1 MSASLVHLA
10 MTTSLFIR
18 GAAAER
24 REPLRPVLGD
34 RLVPRLSRSR
44 WGRNTL
50 VHEEDLSSIIIR
62 VQTIDIASVGQRST
76 KRNHDWHGHV
86 NDPSS
91 SMMKLS
97 RDWIQARFFYQINR
111 LNGRF
116 IASRPRA

>member
-1 MSASLVHLA
+1 
-10 MTTSLFIR
+10 
-18 GAAAER
+18 
-24 REPLRPVLGD
+24 
-34 RLVPRLSRSR
+34 
-44 WGRNTL
+44 